1 MREVQMDNI
10 DDIQHLIRAKE
21 YKDYV
26 YEKNG
31 GNHDGKITINGSI

>member
-1 MREVQMDNI
+1 MDNI
-10 DDIQHLIRAKE
+10 NDIQHLICAKE